1 MPSKETL
8 DRRRDDLAKE
18 QEKYEAF
25 MNKRKKRL
33 TGANVSPMVRLDG
46 LQTTETSQVN
56 KSQYVA
62 DVKKK
67 ATSDDESDMEMDFGG
82 KLLFD
87 KVTKKRTLAEFQ
99 RDQAETKRKQ
109 ELANRLKQKRSE
121 PVSKI

>member
-1 MPSKETL
+1 
-8 DRRRDDLAKE
+8 
-18 QEKYEAF
+18 